1 MGEDFPVVL
10 SAGSLRADPARGWL
24 VPHAWS
30 DGGVVV
36 EAPPSGAGVLHV
48 AVALC
53 VLNDT
58 FREGGGQGVEVRGVR
73 VSTRGEFDP
82 DTWQS
87 TGVTYA
93 VQVDSPATEDDVS
106 ALVARVD
113 AVAEVPRALRA
124 GMTVE
129 RR

>member
-93 VQVDSPATEDDVS
+93 VQVDSPATEGDVS